1 MEERDYVLKGRHLNG
16 CTFLQF
22 TSLSKGASLV
32 PCPQGISWLPVKVG
46 KFLYPP
52 GGGLRT
58 PSVCPSTL
66 NVMSS
71 ANTQHKK
78 ETDFLMHVIA
88 SVVL

>member
-1 MEERDYVLKGRHLNG
+1 MVECVQVLRGRLLSE
-16 CTFLQF
+16 CIFVQF
-22 TSLSKGASLV
+22 TSLSKGASLL
-32 PCPQGISWLPVKVG
+32 PWLQGISWLPVKVG

-71 ANTQHKK
+71 ANMQYKGN
-78 ETDFLMHVIA
+78 
-88 SVVL
+88 